1 MGYFKRF
8 TDFCSGF
15 SAFTAI
21 MFLFRRYMTYKFE
34 DDVLGIREKLKIFFA
49 EDINEKNHWMLLLAI
64 VFILSVIGGR
74 VLSRY
79 PHLATVFTV
88 PPLLVSLHMVKAELI
103 ED

>member
-49 EDINEKNHWMLLLAI
+49 EDINEKNAHKM
-64 VFILSVIGGR
+64 
-74 VLSRY
+74 
-79 PHLATVFTV
+79 
-88 PPLLVSLHMVKAELI
+88 AELARTYGRKRKI
-103 ED
+103 K